1 MGRLFTDLT
10 GQEILSSLRDI
21 NETLGGTRG
30 NTIYG
35 FHINANESNPDSA
48 VVYLRDAAGMAP
60 AYMDYTNDVFNYGS
74 WGDAFFLP
82 RPCMLKS
89 NGERDYYLDP
99 TDYTKKE
106 DGTAS
111 DVANTSYDGNAMME
125 WGDGRHLIWMKVVA
139 DANDDYS
146 GTVYIADHKADDGY
160 TCYPFINSRGN
171 IIPHFYTPIYNGSL
185 INNKLRSISG
195 QAVIKG
201 KNAQQE
207 IDYAK
212 ANYNSADQIWNTE
225 VYCDIQLINAL
236 LILISKSLNTQ
247 AKFGQGNCNSGSE
260 ATLLQTGSMNAKG
273 LFWGKNA
280 SSSSDNSGVKVFGME
295 NYYANQWRRFAGL
308 INDNGVVK
316 AKMTYGREDGSTAD
330 GYNLTGSGYVDVGV
344 TPSGSSGGYINK
356 SKFTP
361 LGIVPATTS
370 ASATTYYCDG
380 LWFNNSQIDYA
391 DRGGGCGHASL
402 CGAFAVSLND
412 ASSGAGWYIGASPSC
427 KPLL

>member
-35 FHINANESNPDSA
+35 FHVNANDSNPDSA
-48 VVYLRDAAGMAP
+48 VVYLRDAVGMTP

-99 TDYTKKE
+99 TDYTKKA

-160 TCYPFINSRGN
+160 TCYPFINSQGN

-185 INNKLRSISG
+185 ISNKLRSISG
-195 QAVIKG
+195 QTVIKN
-201 KNAQQE
+201 KTAQQE
-207 IDYAK
+207 INYAK

-247 AKFGQGNCNSGSE
+247 TKFGQGNASNSSAE
-260 ATLLQTGSMNAKG
+260 SNLIQTGTMNAKG
-273 LFWGKNA
+273 LFWGENTGVL
-280 SSSSDNSGVKVFGME
+280 NGVKVFGME
-295 NYYANQWRRFAGL
+295 NFWGNQWRRFAGL
-308 INDNGVVK
+308 INDNGTVK

-330 GYNLTGSGYVDVGV
+330 GYNLTGSGYVGVGV

-356 SKFTP
+356 SKFTS
-361 LGIVPATTS
+361 LGIVPATAS
-370 ASATTYYCDG
+370 GSATTYYCDG
-380 LWFNNSQIDYA
+380 LWFNNSQTDYA
-391 DRGGGCGHASL
+391 FRGGDCHYSSQCGTFSLYLYYPSSHAYW
-402 CGAFAVSLND
+402 G
-412 ASSGAGWYIGASPSC
+412 IGASPSC